1 MNMSAMIL
9 AMIGAGARSATRFAA
24 LLCLATGTAQAQSAA
39 IGKDGYELF
48 IQCSARHSAFNE
60 GVCLGYLG
68 GAIDALVSAAEA
80 PGFCLPEGA
89 PLAAV
94 QEAYVA
100 AFANRTVPRGTDAS
114 AAVLTV
120 LTAAYPCPPPD
131 PE

>member
-1 MNMSAMIL
+1 MPTPTTTRL
-9 AMIGAGARSATRFAA
+9 AL
-24 LLCLATGTAQAQSAA
+24 LLCLAGGTAQAQSAG

-68 GAIDALVSAAEA
+68 GAIDALRLAAETQA
-80 PGFCLPEGA
+80 FCLPDGT

-100 AFANRTVPRGTDAS
+100 AFDNRTVPRGTDA
-114 AAVLTV
+114 ADAVLAV
-120 LTAAYPCPPPD
+120 LAATYPCPAL
-131 PE
+131 ESE